1 MATDKKVFASFIQ
14 NLASMSAE
22 SYPRVL
28 SQDGRVTVTTPY
40 LIFHTN
46 HVLVEEGYYT
56 GELQPIYSPA
66 QFVFEDVFEK
76 AKEAWRNRCEF
87 VIDVHTFLKD
97 FTAIAKVERKHAKQ
111 LTVGYY
117 GKILVGFLNNP
128 NLNFLFGGI
137 GLGHVEDY
145 VHIFQTKIAL
155 KCHVLSSLS
164 IADKTFASFY
174 SWNILEGL
182 LTLGKALRFK
192 YLHFSPSTPTPGEFW
207 WSESRYFPAF
217 FAFSDT
223 DKPYYESLET
233 HYLSG
238 FIMPVKHIVPIGCNL
253 FYGGEA

>member
-87 VIDVHTFLKD
+87 VIDVRAFLKQ
-97 FTAIAKVERKHAKQ
+97 FSEIAKVERKNAKAR
-111 LTVGYY
+111 TVGYY
-117 GKILVGFLNNP
+117 GKVLVGFANNP
-128 NLNFLFGGI
+128 NIHFVFGGV

-145 VHIFQTKIAL
+145 VHVFQTKIAIEA
-155 KCHVLSSLS
+155 CHTLSSLS
-164 IADKTFASFY
+164 IMDKTFASFY
-174 SWNILEGL
+174 SWELMEGL
-182 LTLGKALRFK
+182 LTLAKVLKFK
-192 YLHFSPSTPTPGEFW
+192 YLHFCPSTPIPGEFW

-217 FAFSDT
+217 FAFSESS
-223 DKPYYESLET
+223 KPYYEQLET
-233 HYLSG
+233 RYMQG
-238 FIMPVKHIVPIGCNL
+238 FIMPVKYIVPV
-253 FYGGEA
+253 GEA